1 MSVPFW
7 NTEFAAVATVA
18 PAEFLSKMSKP
29 LTATSSVALAV
40 MMIVPELVNDVGD
53 AETSVADGAA
63 LSNRV
68 GSANVVAPL
77 FPYMSSA

>member
-1 MSVPFW
+1 MSII
-7 NTEFAAVATVA
+7 
-18 PAEFLSKMSKP
+18 SKP

-40 MMIVPELVNDVGD
+40 MMMVPEPVNVVGD
-53 AETSVADGAA
+53 ADTNVAPGAA

>member
-1 MSVPFW
+1 M
-7 NTEFAAVATVA
+7 EFAALATVV
-18 PAEFLSKMSKP
+18 PTEFLSIISKP

-40 MMIVPELVNDVGD
+40 MMMVPEPVNEVGD
-53 AETSVADGAA
+53 ADTNVAAGAA